1 MKAIIAAVLIA
12 VSSAFAFDTFE
23 QSQLDVA
30 DYTEEE
36 VLWEMAATV
45 LMSFEAVERKDY
57 QKIQFCRGRLVALN
71 NRWQFFREQRGQPIY
86 IAPPP
91 GFVWDK

>member
-57 QKIQFCRGRLVALN
+57 
-71 NRWQFFREQRGQPIY
+71 
-86 IAPPP
+86 
-91 GFVWDK
+91 